1 MDLKNIIVEKKDGIA
16 TVTMNRPKALNAL
29 NSETL
34 DELKLVFED
43 INQDN
48 DIIVAI
54 ITGEGRSF
62 VAGADISEMA
72 TLDAMQGKNFMK
84 KGLSTFRTIEK
95 CSKPVIA
102 AINGFALGGGC
113 ELALSCDIRIASD
126 KALLGQPEVGLGII
140 PGFGGTQRLQ
150 RAIGPGYAKY
160 LIYTAENIKA
170 DKALEIGLVQEVL
183 EADKLMERAVEIAN
197 KIKSNGPVAIR
208 NAKEAINTGAQ
219 VDIDSAINIEEYLC
233 GLLFATEDQK
243 EGMDAFLNKR
253 KAEFKNK

>member
-16 TVTMNRPKALNAL
+16 LVKMNRPKALNAL

-34 DELKLVFED
+34 DELRVVFDD
-43 INQDN
+43 INTDS
-48 DIIVAI
+48 DINVAI
-54 ITGEGRSF
+54 VTGEGRSF

-72 TLDAMQGKNFMK
+72 SLDAVAAKNFMK
-84 KGLSTFRTIEK
+84 KGLTTFRLIEK

-113 ELALSCDIRIASD
+113 ELSLACDIRIASD
-126 KALLGQPEVGLGII
+126 KALIGQPEVGLGII

-150 RAIGPGYAKY
+150 RAVGPGYAKY
-160 LIYTAENIKA
+160 LIYTSENIKA
-170 DKALEIGLVQEVL
+170 NKALEIGLVQEVV
-183 EADKLMERAVEIAN
+183 EADKLLDRAFEIAN
-197 KIKSNGPVAIR
+197 KIQSNAPVAVR
-208 NAKEAINTGAQ
+208 HAKEAINTGAQ

>member
-1 MDLKNIIVEKKDGIA
+1 MDLKNIILEKNDGIA
-16 TVTMNRPKALNAL
+16 IVKMNRPKALNAL

-34 DELKLVFED
+34 DELKLIFED
-43 INQDN
+43 INKD
-48 DIIVAI
+48 DDVRVAI

-72 TLDAMQGKNFMK
+72 PLNAVEAKNFMN
-84 KGLSTFRTIEK
+84 KGLTTFRYIEK

-113 ELALSCDIRIASD
+113 ELSLSCDIRIASD
-126 KALLGQPEVGLGII
+126 KALIGQPEVGLGII

-150 RAIGPGYAKY
+150 RAIGPAHAKY

-170 DKALEIGLVQEVL
+170 DKALEFGIVSEVV
-183 EADKLMERAVEIAN
+183 EADKLMDRAIEIAH
-197 KIKSNGPVAIR
+197 KIMANAPIAVKH
-208 NAKEAINTGAQ
+208 AKEAINTGAQ
-219 VDIDSAINIEEYLC
+219 VDIDSAMKIEESLC
-233 GLLFATEDQK
+233 GLLFASEDQK

>member
-16 TVTMNRPKALNAL
+16 LVKMNRPKALNAL

-34 DELKLVFED
+34 DELRVVFDD
-43 INQDN
+43 INADS
-48 DIIVAI
+48 DINVAI
-54 ITGEGRSF
+54 VTGEGRSF

-72 TLDAMQGKNFMK
+72 SLDAVAAKNFMK
-84 KGLSTFRTIEK
+84 KGLTTFRLIEK

-113 ELALSCDIRIASD
+113 ELSLACDIRIASD
-126 KALLGQPEVGLGII
+126 KALIGQPEVGLGII

-150 RAIGPGYAKY
+150 RAVGPGYAKY
-160 LIYTAENIKA
+160 LIYTSENIKA
-170 DKALEIGLVQEVL
+170 NKALEIGLVQEVV
-183 EADKLMERAVEIAN
+183 EADKLLDRAFEIAN
-197 KIKSNGPVAIR
+197 KIQSNAPVAVR
-208 NAKEAINTGAQ
+208 HAKEAINTGAQ